1 MAKSKQQ
8 RNDNQ
13 AEDRD
18 EFWAHIVVFPS
29 GSRRARKGSHLSLS
43 LCLCL
48 CLSQGLGLRL
58 RLGLGLRLCLRLCLG
73 LRLSVCLLCVQL
85 RELGGLLVS

>member
-8 RNDNQ
+8 RYDNQ
-13 AEDRD
+13 VEDRD
-18 EFWAHIVVFPS
+18 EFWLHIVVCH
-29 GSRRARKGSHLSLS
+29 RAARKGTHLSLS

-58 RLGLGLRLCLRLCLG
+58 RLGLCLRLCLG
-73 LRLSVCLLCVQL
+73 LCLSVCLLCVQL

>member
-8 RNDNQ
+8 RHDNQ
-13 AEDRD
+13 VEGRD
-18 EFWAHIVVFPS
+18 EFWLHIVVCH
-29 GSRRARKGSHLSLS
+29 RAARTSSHLSLS
-43 LCLCL
+43 LRLCL

>member
-8 RNDNQ
+8 QYDNQ
-13 AEDRD
+13 LEGRD
-18 EFWAHIVVFPS
+18 EFWLHIVVCH
-29 GSRRARKGSHLSLS
+29 RAARTSSHLSLS
-43 LCLCL
+43 LRLRL

-58 RLGLGLRLCLRLCLG
+58 RLGLGLRLCLG

>member
-1 MAKSKQQ
+1 MVKNKQQ
-8 RNDNQ
+8 QYDNQ
-13 AEDRD
+13 VEDRG
-18 EFWAHIVVFPS
+18 ELWHHIVVCH
-29 GSRRARKGSHLSLS
+29 RAARKGTHLSLS

-48 CLSQGLGLRL
+48 RLSQGLGLRL